1 MGTKNNFTQALR
13 ELTGFD
19 DAGSSEKAAEM
30 PERNYSAASSRFADA
45 FDTEAPDVNPQV
57 ASAAEFETVAVEG
70 GCTQITPNMVIKG
83 DVIANDDLL
92 IDGQVYGNVTTSAN
106 ISASSLIIGDIK
118 GENIGLSSARVK
130 GNISLDGNLQVG
142 EKTIVVG
149 DINSGNIKI
158 SGKIKGNLDVADS
171 AVLMSGAL
179 VSGNITADQILTEAG
194 ARINGAVIT
203 RSSGSDYDE
212 AAEFDL
218 GVDFDE

>member
-19 DAGSSEKAAEM
+19 EADSSEKAMQQEV
-30 PERNYSAASSRFADA
+30 PAAASRFADA
-45 FDTEAPDVNPQV
+45 FDMEQDAAPQV
-57 ASAAEFETVAVEG
+57 ISTDAFQSISVDG
-70 GCTQITPNMVIKG
+70 SCTQITPNMTIKG
-83 DVIANDDLL
+83 DIIANDDLL

-106 ISASSLIIGDIK
+106 ISASSLIFGDVK

-130 GNISLDGNLQVG
+130 GNISLDGNLLVG
-142 EKTIVVG
+142 EKTIVIG
-149 DINSGNIKI
+149 DINAGNIKV
-158 SGKIKGNLDVADS
+158 SGKIKGNLDLADS
-171 AVLMSGAL
+171 AVLMNGAL

-194 ARINGAVIT
+194 SRINGAVVT
-203 RSSGSDYDE
+203 RSAGTDFDE